1 VIDYLG
7 FGFGRRSPGMWRNPG
22 CRDALDLDR
31 LALSSSLEFAHK
43 TTTVSMRGFE
53 GYSGR
58 ARKGRTDGQE
68 PMYFIYD
75 NVGEKH

>member
-1 VIDYLG
+1 MIWV

-31 LALSSSLEFAHK
+31 RLCTLELSRLCSRNDNSVNEGI
-43 TTTVSMRGFE
+43 RGIFWTRE
-53 GYSGR
+53 KR
-58 ARKGRTDGQE
+58 PDGQE
-68 PMYFIYD
+68 PVYFIYD